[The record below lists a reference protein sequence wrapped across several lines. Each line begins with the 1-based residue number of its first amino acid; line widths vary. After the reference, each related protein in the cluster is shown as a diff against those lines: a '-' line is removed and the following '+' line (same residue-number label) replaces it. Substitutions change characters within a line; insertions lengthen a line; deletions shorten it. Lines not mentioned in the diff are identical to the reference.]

1 MCHYPMLLYK
11 GGAYVKGRGVPLLY
25 HALYR
30 EGGYRFYSLHYC
42 REGCVT
48 IPLCSIK
55 GAPTLKG
62 GACHYSIIL
71 FIGRVA
77 VDSTLYNIC
86 REGCVTIPF
95 CSIEG
100 VPTLKGG
107 ACHYSIMFF
116 IGRCLWSPTLLDPF
130 KGGCMSLFHSAL

>member
-1 MCHYPMLLYK
+1 M
-11 GGAYVKGRGVPLLY
+11 
-25 HALYR
+25 
-30 EGGYRFYSLHYC
+30 
-42 REGCVT
+42 T
-48 IPLCSIK
+48 ILLCSIK

-62 GACHYSIIL
+62 GACHYSIML

-77 VDSTLYNIC
+77 IDSTLYNIC

-116 IGRCLWSPTLLDPF
+116 MGRDLCSPTLVYYMIF
-130 KGGCMSLFHSAL
+130 YAKGRVAIYSTLYTIAGRGV